1 MAGREQLVNAA
12 RNQRRLPEHDARAGF
27 FLVAIPKWFH
37 RIENMKADDAI
48 LALGAL
54 AQPSR
59 LATFRLLVK
68 RGPQGYT
75 PGELTQKL
83 GVPAP
88 TLSFHLRELVR
99 AGLIEARREGRFLY
113 YSAAFERMRSLID
126 FLTDKCC
133 SLSDAECGSACT
145 PATSSVKRRQAS

>member
-1 MAGREQLVNAA
+1 LRTGYQNVTRQDAG
-12 RNQRRLPEHDARAGF
+12 D
-27 FLVAIPKWFH
+27 FLIAIPRQFH
-37 RIENMKADDAI
+37 KIESMKADDAI

-54 AQPSR
+54 AQSSR

-83 GVPAP
+83 GIPAP
-88 TLSFHLRELVR
+88 TLSFHLRELMR

-113 YSAAFERMRSLID
+113 YSAAFERMRTLID

-133 SLSDAECGSACT
+133 SLSDVECDSTCAPVASSA
-145 PATSSVKRRQAS
+145 KRRRAS

>member
-1 MAGREQLVNAA
+1 
-12 RNQRRLPEHDARAGF
+12 
-27 FLVAIPKWFH
+27 
-37 RIENMKADDAI
+37 MKADDAI

-83 GVPAP
+83 GIPAP
-88 TLSFHLRELVR
+88 TMSFHLRELVR
-99 AGLIEARREGRFLY
+99 ARLIEPRREGRFLF
-113 YSAAFERMRSLID
+113 YSAAFERMRGLID
-126 FLTDKCC
+126 FLTDQCC
-133 SLSDAECGSACT
+133 SLSDAECDSACT
-145 PATSSVKRRQAS
+145 PLASSIKRRQAS

>member
-1 MAGREQLVNAA
+1 
-12 RNQRRLPEHDARAGF
+12 
-27 FLVAIPKWFH
+27 
-37 RIENMKADDAI
+37 MKADDAI

-54 AQPSR
+54 AQASR

-83 GVPAP
+83 GLPAP

-133 SLSDAECGSACT
+133 SLSDAECGSGCA
-145 PATSSVKRRQAS
+145 PAVSFVKRRQAS